1 MIKAVVIDDESSNR
15 SLITKLVLR
24 LNSNFDIVGEAK
36 DAISGYD
43 LIKEVKP
50 QLVFL
55 DIKMASGS
63 GFDLLEMFKEINFE
77 VVFISGFDNYALKA
91 FEFNALDYVLKP
103 INPYKFARTLEKVNS
118 RIVNKFNKP
127 EVLRNVVKSF
137 DVKKSIISRISIHVG
152 NAVIFLD
159 IEDIQVIMSEDGC
172 TFFKTKTGEK
182 YFSSKELSDFS
193 FILEQYS
200 YILRVNRSTYIN
212 LKYLNSYTK
221 GTVCH
226 LTLNDGAVIEVS
238 RRKKSEIRAILE
250 RKNEV

>member
-1 MIKAVVIDDESSNR
+1 
-15 SLITKLVLR
+15 
-24 LNSNFDIVGEAK
+24 
-36 DAISGYD
+36 
-43 LIKEVKP
+43 
-50 QLVFL
+50 
-55 DIKMASGS
+55 MASGS

-152 NAVIFLD
+152 NTVIFLD

-172 TFFKTKTGEK
+172 TF
-182 YFSSKELSDFS
+182 
-193 FILEQYS
+193 
-200 YILRVNRSTYIN
+200 
-212 LKYLNSYTK
+212 LKQKL
-221 GTVCH
+221 V
-226 LTLNDGAVIEVS
+226 
-238 RRKKSEIRAILE
+238 KSIFH
-250 RKNEV
+250 RKNYLILVLY